1 MRTRIFTIFTVYAP
15 IFVQLTAAFH
25 FFYLQERGERRGGGG
40 RGGGGREGERI
51 TSRWPSGKVRYL
63 ALDLLKIFF
72 WKETTVKE
80 ILNVRL

>member
-40 RGGGGREGERI
+40 GRERGGTHHFTLAFWKGPILSAG
-51 TSRWPSGKVRYL
+51 PSENF
-63 ALDLLKIFF
+63 LLKGDHSERDF
-72 WKETTVKE
+72 K
-80 ILNVRL
+80 R